1 MVLDL
6 RLLLVRCWT
15 SSLDL
20 LLISS
25 LVLDLCS
32 LFVEHS
38 ASPLDLS
45 SSFSM
50 FLDLRLLLMGR
61 WTSTLCLSWFCSE
74 VLDLCLLLVTRRIS
88 SLGWSLSSS
97 KVLDLRL
104 FLLGDWTSSLR
115 SSFSVIVFNLCLL
128 FVENWTSSL
137 RHSSSSST
145 VLDLSLLLLGIWPKS
160 SGSSTSSSSS
170 IVLDLRLLR
179 VVQWT
184 TSLGS
189 FWISCAVFDLT
200 LLLVLRGIDFTLSEP
215 SFKSLSETS
224 VSGDKDSWFFW
235 TPWSDSFL
243 GDFLTSSLDTFRV
256 LVERWV
262 VSLELPSSAVSFL
275 GDKRLLLALQFVFIV
290 KFSSF
295 DAFLE
300 LIEGWVLSL
309 SERRV
314 LIRVFFLSGSFFS
327 ESVLWNVC
335 SSSFSSSFSAL
346 ISPFVSLCF
355 LSPLIELSLSFIS
368 FSCLDGWVNWLLSLD
383 EWWVLIWAVSVTE
396 SWGISTCTS
405 ISSCLPS
412 LNSDITSVFFL
423 LLSSFLEFSLFLTS
437 LPSSSNWIF
446 KNPKGLIGSWL
457 FRDHFLF
464 WDLVER

>member
-1 MVLDL
+1 
-6 RLLLVRCWT
+6 
-15 SSLDL
+15 
-20 LLISS
+20 
-25 LVLDLCS
+25 
-32 LFVEHS
+32 
-38 ASPLDLS
+38 
-45 SSFSM
+45 
-50 FLDLRLLLMGR
+50 MGR

-224 VSGDKDSWFFW
+224 VSGDKDSWLVVWFLFL
-235 TPWSDSFL
+235 TPWPSSSFIVSSFVWHFDPLQLLVDRRLVPASDSSPLATSNVSCLDLETDSVFRCIFFL
-243 GDFLTSSLDTFRV
+243 SL
-256 LVERWV
+256 
-262 VSLELPSSAVSFL
+262 
-275 GDKRLLLALQFVFIV
+275 
-290 KFSSF
+290 
-295 DAFLE
+295 FLE
-300 LIEGWVLSL
+300 LST
-309 SERRV
+309 
-314 LIRVFFLSGSFFS
+314 
-327 ESVLWNVC
+327 
-335 SSSFSSSFSAL
+335 FSA
-346 ISPFVSLCF
+346 
-355 LSPLIELSLSFIS
+355 
-368 FSCLDGWVNWLLSLD
+368 W
-383 EWWVLIWAVSVTE
+383 
-396 SWGISTCTS
+396 
-405 ISSCLPS
+405 
-412 LNSDITSVFFL
+412 
-423 LLSSFLEFSLFLTS
+423 
-437 LPSSSNWIF
+437 
-446 KNPKGLIGSWL
+446 
-457 FRDHFLF
+457 
-464 WDLVER
+464 